1 MPYPAYQWS
10 ILGITTIST
19 INELSTKLF
28 MIGINIASKI
38 NGELKYK
45 MKKNICPQAYIYISK
60 YRSSHHHTH
69 NSHPNVSLSLVEIT
83 GRTRLS
89 EGISETRENKNIAA
103 SKDWKNIRAP
113 AKKKFPML
121 QKLWVSVK

>member
-45 MKKNICPQAYIYISK
+45 MKKIYAHKHTYTYQNIDQVIIIPII
-60 YRSSHHHTH
+60 HI
-69 NSHPNVSLSLVEIT
+69 L
-83 GRTRLS
+83 
-89 EGISETRENKNIAA
+89 
-103 SKDWKNIRAP
+103 
-113 AKKKFPML
+113 M
-121 QKLWVSVK
+121 